1 MGRGKVVLERIE
13 NKINRQVSFSKR
25 RNGLLKKA
33 YELHVLCDA
42 EVGLIIFSSRGK
54 LYEFGSSDLNTIV
67 ERYRQS
73 TYALQNN
80 NVEGEEPQNLIL
92 EIPKLKAKYESLQ
105 RTERHFH
112 GENLEELGLKE
123 LQNLEKRLDRTLSQ
137 ARQHKWQM
145 LLDRLEEI
153 RQNDHSLRETN
164 EQLKSKKEEIRAG
177 LIKIKGTISTHTQK
191 TIMTPPIIR
200 TPYNPII
207 TT

>member
-33 YELHVLCDA
+33 YELHFESKSLFRVL
-42 EVGLIIFSSRGK
+42 I
-54 LYEFGSSDLNTIV
+54 LNTIV

-137 ARQHKWQM
+137 ARQHKE
-145 LLDRLEEI
+145 LLHVMMPQTFIPNLPYSI
-153 RQNDHSLRETN
+153 YTC
-164 EQLKSKKEEIRAG
+164 
-177 LIKIKGTISTHTQK
+177 IKD
-191 TIMTPPIIR
+191 
-200 TPYNPII
+200 PYM
-207 TT
+207 